1 MSRWKIGVA
10 VVILSLAMFTAQG
23 ILMSKEGFSDVRAT
37 KADGWW
43 WVCQEERVPRDDA
56 DAMIVA
62 DGQIFLYYENA
73 ALVNTYSTDGTF
85 LRGYQIETISN
96 GRGGIGYRD
105 GVLYIDGKSGVYGFR
120 DGEPVVSEV
129 MYRDEAFEEIK
140 RILNAPDPVTDGGYT
155 YYYNA
160 KAGQITR
167 NRPGEPLETVVWL
180 PVKDP
185 MVDCLIYAN
194 LALWFG
200 FVTMYRGDDGKVYA
214 WFEAYRRGRTHSLR

>member
-1 MSRWKIGVA
+1 MSRWKIGIVVA
-10 VVILSLAMFTAQG
+10 ILSLAMFMVQDM
-23 ILMSKEGFSDVRAT
+23 LMSKEGFSDVRAT

-43 WVCQEERVPRDDA
+43 WVCREERVPRDEA

-62 DGQIFLYYENA
+62 DGQIFLYYEKT
-73 ALVNTYSTDGTF
+73 ALVNAYSTDGSF
-85 LRGYQIETISN
+85 LQGYQIETIGN

-105 GVLYIDGKSGVYGFR
+105 GVLYINGKSGVYGFR
-120 DGEPVVSEV
+120 GEELVVSEV
-129 MYRDEAFEEIK
+129 MYRDEAFEQID
-140 RILNAPDPVTDGGYT
+140 RILDAPDPVTDGGYT

-160 KAGQITR
+160 KAGQVTR
-167 NRPGEPLETVVWL
+167 NRPGEALETVVEL

-185 MVDCLIYAN
+185 MVDNLIYAN

-200 FVTMYRGDDGKVYA
+200 FVTMYRIQDGKVFD